1 MQKQILHDFFR
12 EVLVVTMP
20 EQSHEWQDEKIDV
33 TKLWRIELPS
43 YKLHVSFLYSSE
55 SALSGILT
63 THRGIPHLF
72 LIPNHDNLLGY
83 YFKNTDSWQMIPIA
97 LTNQTIIPFKC
108 SSNAIMC
115 SIDKF
120 SQMTL
125 I

>member
-1 MQKQILHDFFR
+1 
-12 EVLVVTMP
+12 MP
-20 EQSHEWQDEKIDV
+20 EQNNEWQDVKNDL

-43 YKLHVSFLYSSE
+43 YKLHVSFLHSSK
-55 SALSGILT
+55 SAQSGILT

-83 YFKNTDSWQMIPIA
+83 YFKNTENWQMMPIC
-97 LTNQTIIPFKC
+97 LTNLAIIPFKC
-108 SSNAIMC
+108 NVNAFMC
-115 SIDKF
+115 SRDKF

>member
-1 MQKQILHDFFR
+1 M
-12 EVLVVTMP
+12 TMP

-43 YKLHVSFLYSSE
+43 YKLHVSFLHSSE
-55 SALSGILT
+55 SSLTGILT

-83 YFKNTDSWQMIPIA
+83 YFKNTENWQLAPIS
-97 LTNQTIIPFKC
+97 LTNQTIIPFEC
-108 SSNAIMC
+108 DSLAIMC
-115 SIDKF
+115 SRDKF

>member
-1 MQKQILHDFFR
+1 MT
-12 EVLVVTMP
+12 VT
-20 EQSHEWQDEKIDV
+20 EQTHEWQDEKNDV

-43 YKLHVSFLYSSE
+43 YKLHVSFLHSSE
-55 SALSGILT
+55 SSLTGILT

-83 YFKNTDSWQMIPIA
+83 YFKNTENWQMAPIA

-108 SSNAIMC
+108 NSNAIMC
-115 SIDKF
+115 SRDNF

-125 I
+125 IYN